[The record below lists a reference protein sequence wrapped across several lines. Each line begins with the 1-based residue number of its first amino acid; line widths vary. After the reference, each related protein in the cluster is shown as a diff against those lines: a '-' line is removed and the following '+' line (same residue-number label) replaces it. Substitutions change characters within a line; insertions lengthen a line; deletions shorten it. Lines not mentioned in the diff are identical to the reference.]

1 MSTQSF
7 IDNIILGDNVKAKTD
22 FNSLIHDKTQ
32 NSIDGLK
39 NAMAQQIFGEIEQS
53 IETEAEPEV
62 SAEPEV
68 QVEES
73 FDILKELQNAS
84 SIKNAEIN
92 MLNGEVV
99 PIDFKTADIVLRYV
113 QTLSQE
119 ERDYFLEDIV
129 ENERG
134 LLKGIEQA
142 FYELGE
148 K

>member
-1 MSTQSF
+1 
-7 IDNIILGDNVKAKTD
+7 
-22 FNSLIHDKTQ
+22 
-32 NSIDGLK
+32 
-39 NAMAQQIFGEIEQS
+39 MAQQIFGEIEQS